1 MNMPTISKIRL
12 ANVMYEQGQKRYHDE
27 LFFFDSYNGAILL
40 ENGGGKTVFIQS
52 VLQAIIPHTSIAERA
67 IKDTLYLEDGPAHI
81 AIEWIINERPRRY
94 VVTAVTLFKRQ
105 NKLDSLRYV
114 YEYGENDAHAI
125 SQIPFTKKT
134 VDGTYATTRQEIQEY
149 YSNMAHHYKIQ
160 AKVFPQSIKSYTDYI
175 EKHYYIVHEEWENIV
190 RINSA
195 EGGIEKVFEEC
206 KKTNELFNRL
216 LIPSVERGIAGYTE
230 NAFVDLFEN
239 HREQLK
245 KYKELRETID
255 EYKRL
260 QQALNIYVEQFQK
273 LDAQQRHYTNER
285 MLAKGYYEHLLAS
298 LEKLQQQL
306 TSNELALE
314 ELQQQQSALSKK
326 QAALRIHEQQELLND
341 AITAEAEQQNI
352 VDRLQQ
358 KLRSWHH
365 DYYSTEY
372 AINREARAE
381 ELAAL
386 QFNREQLAKENEQ
399 HDTADLQNQLEIV
412 KGELHYHFVT
422 KREQYEKHINEC
434 SEAITRLIEQRLPL
448 EENLQQLNKQIK
460 ANEHQLAGLT
470 REHELKLEDM
480 KNIKLQITANE
491 NEQVVDLLAE
501 WKKKAADLEQDNMK
515 LDTSVKKL
523 QDERNEVNEQR
534 DRFMTEQRA
543 AELAHNTIIENLKSI
558 EERETETKE
567 ALRQVF
573 PQSNFYQSLYARQ
586 NALHMQ
592 LTDKIAKLE
601 KEKNNALHKERLA
614 YRYLDDYAKQQQ
626 FFAEP
631 YVAEQIAHWNSFSF
645 LQTGIQY
652 IETIKEDIDLG
663 QVNYQLWA
671 ITLITTVEEKQV
683 LVDKLTSIRDQLSL
697 PIVVLS
703 TEQANR
709 LAKGEKA
716 SQQIIEP
723 ALWQNNMEQQHFAEW
738 KQTITEHAKFCSN
751 ERKQIE
757 QQVQRVNEC
766 YTMFNKFFE
775 KYPATLYQELEVKK
789 SETEHQLQNI
799 KNNLR
804 DVEGRIQYINVA
816 IDKQHKTL
824 QEQKE
829 ELQYIQTVQIPAATN
844 YLKLEKHVQHI
855 TEQLKIY
862 EKKIA
867 TQIKEQQRYEQQLSE
882 LTAEIAEVQQSISQ
896 INSQIRYEIDEDE
909 LYKEVKAFQPRVTST
924 AEGIL
929 KQQYTAISEQL
940 RQISITFG
948 QLQER
953 IQGNLK
959 QIERFEENM
968 EKSQLSCSTLD
979 KERAL
984 PMEAKGLLKEL
995 HGKIE
1000 QGQVDLKK
1008 REDTLKQANG
1018 LVIKHETLLSSL
1030 HEDYQKRFENAE
1042 IITFTVS
1049 LLQVRM
1055 QLQEEQRQWQQRK
1068 DFLVKEKGRFQKQL
1082 KTYQDNKESFTDSV
1096 YQHSLN
1102 SPSLHTISLT
1112 VEQMNQFDYE
1122 QQQILQKLTKD
1133 LGQCKLNMQRAS
1145 DRAEEEKQQFRKFC
1159 ETMQD
1164 PKMRKT
1170 AIDGVENRKSYAEI
1184 LEHQQ
1189 LLEQRILGAI
1199 QLAEATIQDYDKEQQ
1214 QVITYINRHLKRVRD
1229 DLVDIPKKTR
1239 VKVGDDSK
1247 YLFQIQVPD
1256 WDEETGKEKVRDYL
1270 EWIIDNI
1277 DQAKYKDEYG
1287 NEDTVEVR
1295 KYLEKHLQTVPIL
1308 REVLGNQVMKVS
1320 CRKVESERHVSSHF
1334 YSWEQSNQWSGG
1346 EKWSKNMALY
1356 LGLLRFIAEKT
1367 GRVESNTKR
1376 QRTVIL
1382 DNPFGKASSDHV
1394 LSPVFYIAEQ
1404 LGFQILSLTA
1414 HAEGKF
1420 LGDYFP
1426 VIYSCRLRS
1435 VQGDAHQVV
1444 TKEQLLQKAYFKDND
1459 PERLAYLGEREQLT
1473 LF

>member
-134 VDGTYATTRQEIQEY
+134 VDGTYVTTRQEIQEY

-448 EENLQQLNKQIK
+448 EEKLQQLNKQIK

-929 KQQYTAISEQL
+929 KQQYIAISEQL

-968 EKSQLSCSTLD
+968 DKSQLSCSTLD

-1042 IITFTVS
+1042 IITFTAS